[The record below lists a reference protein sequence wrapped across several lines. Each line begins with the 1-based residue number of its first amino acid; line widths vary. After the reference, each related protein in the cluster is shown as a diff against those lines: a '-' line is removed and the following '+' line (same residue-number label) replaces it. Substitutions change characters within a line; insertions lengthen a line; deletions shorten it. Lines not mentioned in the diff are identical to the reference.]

1 MYADSIYTGHEG
13 PHLIAPY
20 TGINSPACM
29 KHMNRVMS
37 GLRISVEWSIGKAYA
52 ICGFLR
58 RQEVSSSSL
67 LCFFLKLLLLYSF
80 KRLAL
85 ALMLE
90 LPQVQNH
97 RGTKIRGKLLT
108 KYRLR

>member
-13 PHLIAPY
+13 PHIIAPY

-29 KHMNRVMS
+29 KHMNKVMS

-58 RQEVSSSSL
+58 RQEVSYYYNYYWHEMSANG
-67 LCFFLKLLLLYSF
+67 F
-80 KRLAL
+80 
-85 ALMLE
+85 MLSY
-90 LPQVQNH
+90 PYC
-97 RGTKIRGKLLT
+97 LT
-108 KYRLR
+108 